1 MRQSAPMTTRRG
13 RPPQVRPRPP
23 SNGRPAPI
31 KVRPRPPA
39 PGRLAQHRRVDRGP
53 GIALPFRLLF
63 AVLVV
68 ALGAGVLLLATG
80 GLGKVAAT
88 IGNTFSGFVTDLT
101 TAPSPSPSPVTAA
114 DAPVLDAPDEPY
126 TNQPTI
132 DLVGRVPEAVVG
144 ATDTRIRIYVAI
156 GDGAPGIVLEV
167 PVGASQRFTVPKV
180 ELSPGG
186 NAFTATIVG
195 PTGLESD
202 TSAVVT
208 YILDVAKPR
217 LVVSAP
223 RNGAIVNARTVT
235 LVGTTQARSTMSA
248 RNLTTNA
255 TVAGAADEKG
265 AFNLVLPIGNGVNQ
279 IEVVAVDP
287 AGNEKTLSLS
297 VRRGI
302 GALTA
307 KVTAS
312 IYRIKLNKLPEPV
325 TLTVTVTDP
334 DGRALKDASVTFTVA
349 IPNISAITSS
359 QLTTSSRGQATFR
372 VTIPKGATVG
382 QCSVTA
388 IVDAGSFGNYNA
400 RTVIALAK

>member
-63 AVLVV
+63 GVLVV

-80 GLGKVAAT
+80 GLGRVAAT
-88 IGNTFSGFVTDLT
+88 IGSTLTGFVTDIT
-101 TAPSPSPSPVTAA
+101 TAPSPSPPAA
-114 DAPVLDAPDEPY
+114 SVSDAPFLDAPDEPY
-126 TNQPTI
+126 TNQPTV

-144 ATDTRIRIYVAI
+144 ARETRIRIYVAL
-156 GDGAPGIVLEV
+156 GDGVQGIVSEV
-167 PVGASQRFTVPKV
+167 PVGTSQRFLVPGV
-180 ELSPGG
+180 ELSPGS
-186 NAFTATIVG
+186 NSFTATILG

-202 TSAVVT
+202 PSPVVT
-208 YILDVAKPR
+208 YVLDVTKPR
-217 LVVSAP
+217 LVVTAP
-223 RNGAIVNARTVT
+223 QNGAIVNARTVQ
-235 LVGTTQARSTMSA
+235 LVGQSQARSTMSA
-248 RNLTTNA
+248 RNVTTNA

-265 AFNLVLPIGNGVNQ
+265 AFNLVLPIGTGVNK
-279 IEVVAVDP
+279 IVVVAVDP
-287 AGNEKTLSLS
+287 AGNENTLSLS
-297 VRRGI
+297 VRRGT

-312 IYRIKLNKLPEPV
+312 FYRVRLSKLPEAV

-334 DGRALKDASVTFTVA
+334 DGRALKNAKVTFTMA
-349 IPNISAITSS
+349 IPNITAITSGT
-359 QLTTSSRGQATFR
+359 LLTSSRGTATFTP
-372 VTIPKGATVG
+372 TIPKGAVEG
-382 QCSVTA
+382 QCKATA
-388 IVDAGSFGNYNA
+388 IVDGGALGPTTA
-400 RTVIALAK
+400 LTVITLTK

>member
-1 MRQSAPMTTRRG
+1 M
-13 RPPQVRPRPP
+13 
-23 SNGRPAPI
+23 
-31 KVRPRPPA
+31 
-39 PGRLAQHRRVDRGP
+39 DRGP

-63 AVLVV
+63 AVVVV

-80 GLGKVAAT
+80 GLAKVAAT
-88 IGNTFSGFVTDLT
+88 IGNTFSGFVSDLT
-101 TAPSPSPSPVTAA
+101 TAPSPSPSAPTVA
-114 DAPVLDAPDEPY
+114 DAPVLVAPDEPY
-126 TNQPTI
+126 TNQPTV
-132 DLVGRVPEAVVG
+132 DLVGRVPESVVG
-144 ATDTRIRIYVAI
+144 ATQMRIRIYVAI

-167 PVGASQRFTVPKV
+167 PIGASQSFLVPKV
-180 ELSPGG
+180 ELSPGA
-186 NAFTATIVG
+186 NAFTATIIG

-208 YILDVAKPR
+208 YILDVSKPR

-223 RNGAIVNARTVT
+223 RNGAIVNARTVA
-235 LVGTTQARSTMSA
+235 LIGQTQARSTMSA

-265 AFNLVLPIGNGVNQ
+265 AFNLVLPIGTGVNK

-287 AGNEKTLSLS
+287 AGNENTLSLS
-297 VRRGI
+297 VRRGT

-312 IYRIKLNKLPEPV
+312 VYRIRLNKLPEPV

-334 DGRALKDASVTFTVA
+334 DGRALRNASVTFTLAV
-349 IPNISAITSS
+349 PGVPAITSS
-359 QLTTSSRGQATFR
+359 TLTTSSGGTATFTT
-372 VTIPKGATVG
+372 TIPKGADVG

-388 IVDAGSFGNYNA
+388 IVQAGDFGDINV
-400 RTVIALAK
+400 RTVINLAK

>member
-1 MRQSAPMTTRRG
+1 MRQSAPMTIRRG

-31 KVRPRPPA
+31 KVRPRAPA
-39 PGRLAQHRRVDRGP
+39 PGRIAQHRRIDRGP

-63 AVLVV
+63 GILVV

-80 GLGKVAAT
+80 GLGRVAAT
-88 IGNTFSGFVTDLT
+88 IGSTLTGFVTDIT
-101 TAPSPSPSPVTAA
+101 TAPSPSPSAA
-114 DAPVLDAPDEPY
+114 IVSDAPFLDAPDEPY
-126 TNQPTI
+126 TNQPTV

-144 ATDTRIRIYVAI
+144 AVETRIRIYVAL
-156 GDGAPGIVLEV
+156 GDGVPGIVSEV
-167 PVGASQRFTVPKV
+167 PIGTSLRFLVPGV
-180 ELSPGG
+180 ELSPGS

-202 TSAVVT
+202 PSPVVT
-208 YILDVAKPR
+208 YILDVSKPR

-223 RNGAIVNARTVT
+223 RNGAIVNARTIQ
-235 LVGTTQARSTMSA
+235 LVGTSQARSSMSA

-265 AFNLVLPIGNGVNQ
+265 AFNLVLPIGTGVNK

-287 AGNEKTLSLS
+287 AGNENTLSLS
-297 VRRGI
+297 VRRGT

-312 IYRIKLNKLPEPV
+312 FYRVKLSSLPEPV

-334 DGRALKDASVTFTVA
+334 DGRALKNANVTFTLAVPG
-349 IPNISAITSS
+349 IPPITSGT
-359 QLTTSSRGQATFR
+359 LPTSSRGTATFTT
-372 VTIPKGATVG
+372 TIPKGADAG
-382 QCSVTA
+382 QAKATA
-388 IVDAGSFGNYNA
+388 IVDAGTFGNTTA
-400 RTVIALAK
+400 LTVITLR

>member
-23 SNGRPAPI
+23 SNGRPAPV

-88 IGNTFSGFVTDLT
+88 IGKTFSGFVTDLT

-126 TNQPTI
+126 TNQATV

-144 ATDTRIRIYVAI
+144 AAETRIRIYVAI

-167 PVGASQRFTVPKV
+167 PVGTSQRFLVPGV
-180 ELSPGG
+180 ELSPGP

-202 TSAVVT
+202 SSAVVT

-217 LVVSAP
+217 LVVSSP

-248 RNLTTNA
+248 RNLSTNA

-265 AFNLVLPIGNGVNQ
+265 AFNLVLPIGTGVNQ
-279 IEVVAVDP
+279 IQVVAVDP

-297 VRRGI
+297 VRRGT

-307 KVTAS
+307 KLAATF
-312 IYRIKLNKLPEPV
+312 YRVRLKALPEPV

-334 DGRALKDASVTFTVA
+334 DGRALKGADVTFTLAV
-349 IPNISAITSS
+349 PGISPITSGTLS
-359 QLTTSSRGQATFR
+359 TGSNGRATFTT
-372 VTIPKGATVG
+372 TIPKGADTG
-382 QCSVTA
+382 QAYATA
-388 IVDAGSFGNYNA
+388 FVQTQGLGDVNA
-400 RTVIALAK
+400 RTVITLTK